1 MSDLLTRLDAGG
13 VLTLTMNQ
21 PEKRNALS
29 PEMMT
34 ALLDAL
40 RGAASDAAVK
50 VIVLTGAGD
59 AFCAGGDVAA
69 MAAGKLFAPSF
80 EASVDILRQKMEAP
94 RLLHEMAKPTIARVR
109 GAAAGAG
116 LSLALACDL
125 RIADDSAQFVTAFA
139 KVGASGDY
147 GGSWFL
153 ARLVGEAKAK
163 ELYFTSP
170 RVGAQQALALGIV
183 NRVVAAEALDAE
195 VAALASQLAAGP
207 SIALSYM
214 KRNFNA
220 VSEGLSLAHLLDM
233 EAEHMVRS
241 LQTADHR
248 EAAQA
253 FVEKRAPR
261 FTGQ

>member
-1 MSDLLTRLDAGG
+1 MTPALMTRLDGG
-13 VLTLTMNQ
+13 VLTLTMNR
-21 PEKRNALS
+21 PDKRNALN
-29 PEMMT
+29 PEMMQ

-40 RGAASDAAVK
+40 RDAAGNAAVK
-50 VIVLTGAGD
+50 VLVLTGAGD
-59 AFCAGGDVAA
+59 AFCAGGDVGA
-69 MAAGKLFAPSF
+69 MASGNLFAASY

-94 RLLHEMAKPTIARVR
+94 RLLHELGKPTIARVR

-125 RIADDSAQFVTAFA
+125 RIADETAQFVTAFA

-153 ARLVGEAKAK
+153 ARLVGVAKAK

-170 RVGAQQALALGIV
+170 RVGAREALALGLV
-183 NRVVAAEALDAE
+183 NRVVADGELDAA
-195 VAALASQLAAGP
+195 VDALAGSLAAGP
-207 SIALSYM
+207 SIALNYM

-220 VSEGLSLAHLLDM
+220 VADGLPLAALLDL
-233 EAEHMVRS
+233 EAARMVRS
-241 LQTADHR
+241 MQTADHR
-248 EAAQA
+248 EAARA

-261 FTGQ
+261 FTGE